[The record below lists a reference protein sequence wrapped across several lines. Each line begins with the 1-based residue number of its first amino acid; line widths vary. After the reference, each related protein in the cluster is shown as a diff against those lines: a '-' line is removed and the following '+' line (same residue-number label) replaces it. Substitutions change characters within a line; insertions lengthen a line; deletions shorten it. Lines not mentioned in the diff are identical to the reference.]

1 MRKIYSTL
9 ALAACVCVSATA
21 AEKTIARS
29 LTSVQQLDGVEFVMQ
44 DSPMKSA
51 PQKAA
56 SMNSFLGFF
65 SCEYEWPFSS
75 SDPGTTLTISA
86 VDENQVA
93 LYFHPWGDYSNVN
106 ISPVLA
112 TVDLN
117 AGTLTINSAANAN
130 LGTADMS
137 DGTVTV
143 GWGAYDITQSGRVP
157 KDEVVGTLQ
166 SDGTI
171 VFGGINELVGFAI
184 VGQDGSWL
192 GAFRDLKFVAPPYFK
207 YVESEWE
214 SAGTASYEEYVVNPI
229 LNANYKVGKVDVAL
243 EKNKNEEGLYLL
255 RKPYSVGGWAA
266 VNENPESD
274 GFIVFNIA
282 YSDCVW
288 LRPLV
293 PAGLWMDQGEEGAP
307 SIEDFYFYN
316 LEGDYVFNVEADP
329 EEIAEVFAE
338 EGTECSTYDP
348 ATGIVDVKN
357 VMFGITSN
365 PSASYVWTNYKDLTM
380 TIGMP
385 AGAVEGIVNDAD
397 TAAKRYFNLQGVE
410 IANPA
415 EGELVIVKQGS
426 KASKVIF

>member
-1 MRKIYSTL
+1 MRKFYSTL

-29 LTSVQQLDGVEFVMQ
+29 LNSVQQLDGVEFVMQ

-56 SMNSFLGFF
+56 SLNSFVGFF

-75 SDPGTTLTISA
+75 QDPGTTLTVSV

-93 LYFHPWGDYSNVN
+93 LYFHPWSDYSNVN

-117 AGTLTINSAANAN
+117 AGTITINSAANSN
-130 LGTADMS
+130 LGTADFS
-137 DGTVTV
+137 DGTEQIC
-143 GWGAYDITQSGRVP
+143 WRAQDITQTGKVP
-157 KDEVVGTLQ
+157 KDQIVGTLN

-171 VFGGINELVGFAI
+171 EFGGINEICGFGI
-184 VGQDGSWL
+184 IGSDNSWL
-192 GAFRDLKFVAPPYFK
+192 GAFRGLKFVAPPYFN

-214 SAGTASYEEYVVNPI
+214 SAGTASYEEYVVNPV

-243 EKNKNEEGLYLL
+243 EKNKTEEGLYLL
-255 RKPYSVGGWAA
+255 RKPYSVGGWAN

-282 YSDCVW
+282 TPECVW
-288 LRPLV
+288 LRPYT

-307 SIEDFYFYN
+307 SIEDFYMYN

-329 EEIAEVFAE
+329 EEVAEVFEE
-338 EGTECSTYDP
+338 EGTECSTYDA
-348 ATGIVDVKN
+348 ATGVVSVKN
-357 VMFGITSN
+357 VLFGITSN
-365 PSASYVWTNYKDLTM
+365 PGASYTWVSYKDLTM
-380 TIGMP
+380 TIGMQ
-385 AGAVEGIVNDAD
+385 AGAVEGIINDAD